1 MTWSTDAATK
11 FEPTKPDDGGPAFP
25 SVGGPEYVKDA
36 GMSLRD
42 WFAGQAL
49 AGIGTWNP
57 GSVFPDHG
65 AKAEFCYAA
74 ADAMLAARSR

>member
-1 MTWSTDAATK
+1 MTRSTDAATK

-49 AGIGTWNP
+49 AGLGTWNP
-57 GSVFPDHG
+57 GMYPDLQ
-65 AKAEFCYAA
+65 AKADFAYAT
-74 ADAMLAARSR
+74 ADAMLKARGR